1 MKWLHL
7 SDLHIVINANWTV
20 FERDLYKLCKD
31 KGSIDL
37 VIVTGDFHN
46 FTEADDFSK
55 AKNFLEKLMKEL
67 NLNIKEDLFLIPG
80 NHDGSC
86 PICDHKDGNIAVLK
100 ENPMDLNKKEWDE
113 LLGQFKSFEQFVK
126 ELIPGYPC
134 VHPAMVHSRIWKNKI
149 RFIQC
154 NSAVVSNS
162 KEKKRQLIDIN
173 TFAQIAMESEL
184 PTIVLAHNNFEDIH
198 EEQQKQIQ
206 GIIRNSK
213 IKAYFCGDRHI
224 QQVNMINSSPLQNCQ
239 IPCVGSFKGAP
250 DSTDTYSSYG
260 AIIGKWINEKATL
273 EGWIWEVEKGFR
285 PDNEIS
291 CQTIDMGI
299 PYECNAEKEVRDL
312 ELVTQSMYD
321 DRDADK
327 CQECIGDNGEDLKK
341 MFRIL
346 VFNLSDTQRY
356 RVNLKF
362 SSIIRAIE
370 NNESVESVDKLYNEI
385 IEKNRIDEIINYIKK
400 VYEV

>member
-55 AKNFLEKLMKEL
+55 AKKFLEKLMKEL

-206 GIIRNSK
+206 GIIRTSK

-291 CQTIDMGI
+291 CQTIDMGMS
-299 PYECNAEKEVRDL
+299 YECNVEKEVGDL
-312 ELVTQSMYD
+312 ELSTQSMYD
-321 DRDADK
+321 DRDSDK
-327 CQECIGDNGEDLKK
+327 CQEWIDDNDMDLKK
-341 MFRIL
+341 LFRML

-370 NNESVESVDKLYNEI
+370 KNESVESVDKLYNEI
-385 IEKNRIDEIINYIKK
+385 IEKNRIDDVLNYLKK

>member
-7 SDLHIVINANWTV
+7 SDLHIVMNANWTV

-55 AKNFLEKLMKEL
+55 AKNFLGKLMKEL

-134 VHPAMVHSRIWKNKI
+134 VYPAMVHSRIWKNKI

-184 PTIVLAHNNFEDIH
+184 PTIVLA
-198 EEQQKQIQ
+198 
-206 GIIRNSK
+206 
-213 IKAYFCGDRHI
+213 C
-224 QQVNMINSSPLQNCQ
+224 
-239 IPCVGSFKGAP
+239 
-250 DSTDTYSSYG
+250 
-260 AIIGKWINEKATL
+260 
-273 EGWIWEVEKGFR
+273 
-285 PDNEIS
+285 
-291 CQTIDMGI
+291 
-299 PYECNAEKEVRDL
+299 
-312 ELVTQSMYD
+312 
-321 DRDADK
+321 
-327 CQECIGDNGEDLKK
+327 
-341 MFRIL
+341 
-346 VFNLSDTQRY
+346 
-356 RVNLKF
+356 
-362 SSIIRAIE
+362 
-370 NNESVESVDKLYNEI
+370 
-385 IEKNRIDEIINYIKK
+385 
-400 VYEV
+400 

>member
-7 SDLHIVINANWTV
+7 SDLHIVMNANWTV

-55 AKNFLEKLMKEL
+55 AKNFLGKLMKEL

-134 VHPAMVHSRIWKNKI
+134 VYPAMVHSRIWKNKI

-206 GIIRNSK
+206 GIIRTSK

-224 QQVNMINSSPLQNCQ
+224 QQVKMISSSPLQNCQ

-250 DSTDTYSSYG
+250 DSTDTDSSYG
-260 AIIGKWINEKATL
+260 VIIGNWITEKAKL
-273 EGWIWEVEKGFR
+273 EGWIWRVEKGFR
-285 PDNEIS
+285 PDDEIS
-291 CQTIDMGI
+291 GQTIDMGM
-299 PYECNAEKEVRDL
+299 PYDSNKEKRAGDS
-312 ELVTQSMYD
+312 ELTVQGKCED
-321 DRDADK
+321 KEKHK
-327 CQECIGDNGEDLKK
+327 CQDCIGDNGVAEKRL
-341 MFRIL
+341 FRKLI
-346 VFNLSDTQRY
+346 FNLSDVQRDK
-356 RVNLKF
+356 VNLKF
-362 SSIIRAIE
+362 QSKIRHLE
-370 NNESVESVDKLYNEI
+370 KNESVKDMDKLYYEI
-385 IEKNRIDEIINYIKK
+385 MEKNYIDEFINYLKE